1 MVLVDSSAWI
11 HFLRPDGDA
20 DVRAR
25 VEGALRAGQACWCA
39 QVRLELWN
47 GAGSEREKRIL
58 KDFER
63 VLPELAID
71 ADVWDQACQL
81 ARSCRGVGASVPAT
95 DLLIMACAHHHG
107 ADLVHA
113 DAHFDQSV
121 DTASG
126 ESRPVPGSGRRR

>member
-20 DVRAR
+20 DVQAR

-47 GAGSEREKRIL
+47 GAGSEREKRVL

-63 VLPELAID
+63 VLPDLAVTP
-71 ADVWDQACQL
+71 DVWEHACQL
-81 ARSCRGVGASVPAT
+81 ARSCRGVGVSVPAT
-95 DLLIMACAHHHG
+95 DLLIMACAHQYG

-113 DAHFDQSV
+113 DAHFDQIV
-121 DTASG
+121 DAASG
-126 ESRPVPGSGRRR
+126 ESRTLPVRARRR